1 MQGDSTVI
9 DYLNRVLGNEL
20 IGINQYFLHA
30 RMYRNWGLGELD
42 KHEYD
47 ESIGK
52 MKRADK
58 LIERILFLEGLPNLQ
73 DLGHLKIGENPEEML
88 GCDLQL
94 ELQSVSLLREAVE
107 FCEKAGDY
115 VSRDLLEEILE
126 DEEEQVD
133 WLETQAE
140 LIRKIGLQNY
150 LQSQM

>member
-42 KHEYD
+42 KQEYD

-140 LIRKIGLQNY
+140 LVRKIGLRNY

>member
-1 MQGDSTVI
+1 MQGDSAVL

-30 RMYRNWGLGELD
+30 RMHKNWGLGKLN
-42 KHEYD
+42 HREYD

-94 ELQSVSLLREAVE
+94 ELQGTALLREALE

-115 VSRDLLEEILE
+115 VSRELLEEVLE
-126 DEEEQVD
+126 DEEEQID
-133 WLETQAE
+133 WLETEAE
-140 LIRKIGLQNY
+140 LVQKVGLQNY
-150 LQSQM
+150 

>member
-58 LIERILFLEGLPNLQ
+58 LIERILFLEVLPNLQ

>member
-1 MQGDSTVI
+1 MQGDSTVLN
-9 DYLNRVLGNEL
+9 YLNRVLGNEL
-20 IGINQYFLHA
+20 TGINQYFLHA
-30 RMYRNWGLGELD
+30 RMHKNWGLEKLGQRV
-42 KHEYD
+42 YAA
-47 ESIGK
+47 SIGK

-73 DLGHLKIGENPEEML
+73 DLGHLKIGENPEETL

-94 ELQSVSLLREAVE
+94 ELQSTSLLREAVE

-126 DEEEQVD
+126 DEEEHVH
-133 WLETQAE
+133 WLETQVE
-140 LIRKIGLQNY
+140 LIQKVGLQNY